1 MRQIAITDLGH
12 EKPTLLLTKQMK
24 GSAAHRYA
32 GHMIIE
38 NTLANV
44 IDFFHMDAL
53 SAAVP
58 MKVDVDLPLTLMASV
73 LNRMLAL
80 RVKHGFEAAKAR
92 TIFAKIVQGCATVTI
107 TDQDIIVKLGRRA
120 HHPYLMAAGYAQAQ
134 EPLPWLHN
142 KVQRLSFA

>member
-1 MRQIAITDLGH
+1 
-12 EKPTLLLTKQMK
+12 
-24 GSAAHRYA
+24 
-32 GHMIIE
+32 
-38 NTLANV
+38 
-44 IDFFHMDAL
+44 
-53 SAAVP
+53 